1 MIPSSKGRTRI
12 PLEVILP
19 IFCAVLYVRQSVT
32 IWTTADKNSKL
43 ESCSPYKTCKHLQAF
58 AVIFPQQNF
67 FSANMQ

>member
-32 IWTTADKNSKL
+32 IWTTADKNSQNWSLALLIKHV
-43 ESCSPYKTCKHLQAF
+43 SICKHLL
-58 AVIFPQQNF
+58 
-67 FSANMQ
+67 